1 MSRGGRVKRAGD
13 DMQGEDVELTARHQH
28 ADEKSPYER
37 LLGDAIRGDAGL
49 FTSDEAVEA
58 AWRVV
63 DPVLRD
69 HAPVEIYEPGTW
81 GPTSARSEEDT
92 AEIQSL
98 MRISYAVYCL

>member
-1 MSRGGRVKRAGD
+1 
-13 DMQGEDVELTARHQH
+13 MQGEDVELTARHQH

-49 FTSDEAVEA
+49 FTSDAPVEA

-69 HAPVEIYEPGTW
+69 PAPGHNYEPGPRC
-81 GPTSARSEEDT
+81 PTSAAAMLERQGGGHAPQPRDARADQDT
-92 AEIQSL
+92 QPP
-98 MRISYAVYCL
+98 